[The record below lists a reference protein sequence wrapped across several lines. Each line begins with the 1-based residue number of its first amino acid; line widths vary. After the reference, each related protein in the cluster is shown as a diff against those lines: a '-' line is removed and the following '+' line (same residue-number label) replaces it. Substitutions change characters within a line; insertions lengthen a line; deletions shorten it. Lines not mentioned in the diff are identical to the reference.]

1 MTSILVLHGPNLNLL
16 GTREPEVYGRETL
29 AAIDALIAAHAQRL
43 GVQVCCRQSNSE
55 GELIDA
61 LHQAQEQGLL
71 FNPGAFTHYS
81 LALRD
86 AVAARGL
93 PTVEVH
99 LSNVHARETFR
110 QHSVIAPVCL
120 GQIAGFGSFSYVLG
134 LEALVQHLQ
143 GEEGAQ
149 NE

>member
-29 AAIDALIAAHAQRL
+29 KDIDAAIADRAQRL
-43 GVQVCCRQSNSE
+43 GVQVRCRQSNCE
-55 GELIDA
+55 GTLIDA
-61 LHQAQEQGLL
+61 LHQAREQGLL

-86 AVAARGL
+86 AVAAKGL

-99 LSNVHARETFR
+99 LSNVHAREAFR

-120 GQIAGFGSFSYVLG
+120 GQIAGFGRFSYVLG
-134 LEALVQHLQ
+134 LEALVHHLR
-143 GEEGAQ
+143 GAAGA
-149 NE
+149 